1 MGITPLN
8 AYLVDAGHV
17 DVIVEYIDYWARK
30 EEVFVFDLVFA
41 PSRGSA
47 KSTFT
52 RAHRRDIEFTDI
64 KHVKLVA
71 TDIERERGIACSTDI
86 LWDANLPW

>member
-1 MGITPLN
+1 MN

-17 DVIVEYIDYWARK
+17 DVIVEHIDYWARREK
-30 EEVFVFDLVFA
+30 VFVFDLVFA
-41 PSRGSA
+41 PSRGTA
-47 KSTFT
+47 KATFAQ
-52 RAHRRDIEFTDI
+52 AHRNDTEFTDI

-71 TDIERERGIACSTDI
+71 TDIDRERGIASNTDI